1 MFRDIFPNHI
11 LTVDGKRAHCG
22 PTGSLSYEI
31 QATPMLK
38 ILGMSC
44 QLLIALQRQKTEKGP
59 TNVVPKDLAGGVPK
73 VLLSQKCFGG
83 RVGPLQSVNQTRLVQ
98 YQGMLE
104 VLKLIQIKK

>member
-22 PTGSLSYEI
+22 PTGSVSYVI

-44 QLLIALQRQKTEKGP
+44 QLLIALQRHP

-83 RVGPLQSVNQTRLVQ
+83 RVGPLQTVNQTRLVQ

-104 VLKLIQIKK
+104 VLKLI